1 MIAAN
6 LAFALAVAI
15 GVMMLFLVNGFAYW
29 ECLTAYALCGGFSV
43 LAFAWASASAS
54 RTPVR
59 TDQRS

>member
-15 GVMMLFLVNGFAYW
+15 GVMMLFLFNGFAYW

-43 LAFAWASASAS
+43 LAFAWASAS
-54 RTPVR
+54 RTPRR